1 MRPKV
6 FLYEEQLLEVLAS
19 NREQTTCVAYEW
31 KGEGVYHVYT
41 KPPLVAPAGYP
52 SKAFIRV
59 VQDRKDFEESKDFF
73 CNYLLDHFPKDG
85 AHLLLICLYQGT
97 EKLEHKAHLFDIETV
112 VDCEIHFVPKKC
124 DLYSRSKGLLETEVM
139 SEKSILIVGLGSFG
153 SNIAVELAKSGI
165 GKFVLIDM
173 DFLELHN
180 IARHQCGINDLGRF
194 KTKAVRDLILQKNP
208 FAKVETHEVSVT
220 KKYQLLQTLMA
231 KSDLVICTTD
241 NNNSRFAINQAAI
254 LLQKTVVFGRA
265 ITRAEGGDVFVMK
278 PENKTCYACLIN
290 EDGTSKYSEEEEI
303 STSKQVDG
311 MVPAYVSPEDKEK
324 LIQVGLSSDIVPI
337 CTMLVKLSLIEL
349 SKDTLTVMAYLG
361 QELTYNYYFWANR
374 RAQHYLNYGPFN
386 ASKGLPTILK
396 WYGVDVPENMECCCG
411 FKTE

>member
-6 FLYEEQLLEVLAS
+6 FLHEEQLLEVLAS
-19 NREQTTCVAYEW
+19 NVEQTIGVAYEW
-31 KGEGVYHVYT
+31 KGESVYHVYT
-41 KPPLVAPAGYP
+41 KAPQVAPAGYP
-52 SKAFIRV
+52 AVAYIRV
-59 VQDRKDFEESKDFF
+59 FNDLVAFQESRESFY
-73 CNYLLDHFPKDG
+73 NYLFDHFPKDG

-97 EKLEHKAHLFDIETV
+97 EKLEHMAHLFDIDTV
-112 VDCEIHFVPKKC
+112 VDCEIHFVPQKC

-139 SEKSILIVGLGSFG
+139 SEKSVLIVGLGSFG

-165 GKFVLIDM
+165 GKFILIDM

-208 FAKVETHEVSVT
+208 YAKVETHEISVI
-220 KKYQLLQTLMA
+220 KMYQLLHTFMA

-254 LLQKTVVFGRA
+254 TLHKTVVFGRA
-265 ITRAEGGDVFVMK
+265 ITRAEGGDVFLLK

-290 EDGTSKYSEEEEI
+290 EDGTSKYSTEEEI

-311 MVPAYVSPEDKEK
+311 MVPAYVSPKDKEK
-324 LIQVGLSSDIVPI
+324 LIQVGLSSDIAPI
-337 CTMLVKLSLIEL
+337 CTMIVKLSLVEL
-349 SKDTLTVMAYLG
+349 SKETPSVIAYLG
-361 QELTYNYYFWANR
+361 QELAYNYYFWANR
-374 RAQHYLNYGPFN
+374 RTQHYLNYSPFN
-386 ASKGLPTILK
+386 DAKGNPTILK
-396 WYGVDVPENMECCCG
+396 WYGAHIPANENCTCCN
-411 FKTE
+411 